1 MNIYIYSDESGVFD
15 YIHNR
20 WYIFGGVILLS
31 KKEKEL
37 AVRKYIHAEKV
48 VRAKE
53 SLEKETEVKASKV
66 SNKDK
71 HSLFARRADP
81 PRNGGDHFHHRCFDS
96 ISSRIKNIMSHIIA
110 AR

>member
-53 SLEKETEVKASKV
+53 SLEKK
-66 SNKDK
+66 
-71 HSLFARRADP
+71 RRRSFP
-81 PRNGGDHFHHRCFDS
+81 SPLLRFNFF
-96 ISSRIKNIMSHIIA
+96 
-110 AR
+110 

>member
-53 SLEKETEVKASKV
+53 SLEKKTEAIISITVASIQFLLESKT
-66 SNKDK
+66 S
-71 HSLFARRADP
+71 
-81 PRNGGDHFHHRCFDS
+81 
-96 ISSRIKNIMSHIIA
+96 
-110 AR
+110 